1 MSCQTTFKSD
11 GMTVITEVDELK
23 EDHEEETLQV

>member
-1 MSCQTTFKSD
+1 MSCQTTCD